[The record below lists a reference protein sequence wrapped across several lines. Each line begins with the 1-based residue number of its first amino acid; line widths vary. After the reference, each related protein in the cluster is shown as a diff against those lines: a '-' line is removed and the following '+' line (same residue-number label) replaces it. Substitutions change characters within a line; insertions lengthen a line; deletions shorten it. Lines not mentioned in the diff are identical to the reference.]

1 MGPGLQGDILVLAD
15 PTAWPSPT
23 QQSTVAVVP
32 VLLTGVNVSPIAPG
46 STSQNINLTF
56 VNQTDGSVFTVQVTA
71 YVPGAPPP
79 PAGLDDRHQQPGT
92 PGGPVSRG

>member
-1 MGPGLQGDILVLAD
+1 MGPGLQGDILVLTD
-15 PTAWPSPT
+15 PTAWPFPT
-23 QQSTVAVVP
+23 QQSTVTVVP
-32 VLLTGVNVSPIAPG
+32 VLLTGVNVSPNAPG

-79 PAGLDDRHQQPGT
+79 PAGLTTGAST
-92 PGGPVSRG
+92 SGPPAAQ